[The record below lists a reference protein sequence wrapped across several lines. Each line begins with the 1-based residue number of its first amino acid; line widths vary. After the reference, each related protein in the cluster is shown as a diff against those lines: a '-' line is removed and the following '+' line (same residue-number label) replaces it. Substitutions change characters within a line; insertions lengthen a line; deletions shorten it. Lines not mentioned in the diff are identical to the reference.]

1 MNEPVRPV
9 LNASPPSTQ
18 GASRTES
25 DDRFAHDLAQR
36 IGAHKYNMWFGNA
49 RFLIERDSVEVRTEN
64 PFIAHWIRTNF
75 ADSIR
80 DSAKSAFGR
89 ACQVSVSV
97 PERVSA
103 PAGRVEEG
111 DSTSAKRSDRAGVG
125 DGRTHDHRASSPD
138 ASRAAGARGRH
149 RSARRAETFRRLED
163 FIVGETN
170 RLAYAAVCSVAD
182 LETASF
188 PTPVFIYGPCGVGKT
203 HLLQGVVRRISESGS
218 GSGRTNVRYVTAE
231 QFTNEY
237 IAAVRQNALES
248 FRRAIR
254 RLDLL
259 AIDDVHFLSN
269 KTRTQNEFLH
279 TLDAISMT
287 GARVIIASDSPPSQI
302 RQISTALLSRLQAGM
317 VARIDLPDR
326 DTRRTLVNRLASK
339 HGLRLTPSATELL
352 IARCVGSVRQIEGT
366 MIKLAAVRSL
376 MSAESIGGGE
386 YTDHE
391 LISQVLVERVL
402 DESHSPRAVPVRMPE
417 ILDAVCETLNVC
429 RADLFGNGRHPVV
442 VLARSLAAYLG
453 REMTTL
459 SFPEIAA
466 ALGRRNHSTIHTA
479 DQRIRRQLET
489 GATVRLNGQAES
501 SLHELVGRLRH
512 GLEQNRNQ

>member
-1 MNEPVRPV
+1 
-9 LNASPPSTQ
+9 
-18 GASRTES
+18 
-25 DDRFAHDLAQR
+25 
-36 IGAHKYNMWFGNA
+36 MWFGNA
-49 RFLIERDSVEVRTEN
+49 RFHIERDTVEVRTEN

-75 ADSIR
+75 VDSIR
-80 DSAKSAFGR
+80 DSAKSALGR
-89 ACQVSVSV
+89 ACHVSVSV
-97 PERVSA
+97 PERTG
-103 PAGRVEEG
+103 AGAQESESV
-111 DSTSAKRSDRAGVG
+111 SAKRSDWAGKG
-125 DGRTHDHRASSPD
+125 EGRTHDHGRTSHGASH
-138 ASRAAGARGRH
+138 AAGARGRH
-149 RSARRAETFRRLED
+149 RATRRAASFRRLED

-188 PTPVFIYGPCGVGKT
+188 PMPVFIYGPCGVGKT
-203 HLLQGVVRRISESGS
+203 HLLQGVVRRISES

-248 FRRAIR
+248 FRRAVR

-269 KTRTQNEFLH
+269 KARTQNEFLH
-279 TLDAISMT
+279 TLDAISMI

-326 DTRRTLVNRLASK
+326 DTRRTLVDRLASK
-339 HGLRLTPSATELL
+339 HGLRLTPSAAELL

-366 MIKLAAVRSL
+366 MVKVAAVRSL
-376 MSAESIGGGE
+376 MSAESIGRRE
-386 YTDHE
+386 NVEEE
-391 LISQVLVERVL
+391 LISPALVERIL

-417 ILDAVCETLNVC
+417 ILDTVCETLKVC
-429 RADLFGNGRHPVV
+429 RADLFGNGRHHLV

-479 DQRIRRQLET
+479 DQRMRRQLET
-489 GATVRLNGQAES
+489 GATVRLNGQAEN
-501 SLHELVGRLRH
+501 SLHELVARIRH
-512 GLEQNRNQ
+512 DLERSRNQ